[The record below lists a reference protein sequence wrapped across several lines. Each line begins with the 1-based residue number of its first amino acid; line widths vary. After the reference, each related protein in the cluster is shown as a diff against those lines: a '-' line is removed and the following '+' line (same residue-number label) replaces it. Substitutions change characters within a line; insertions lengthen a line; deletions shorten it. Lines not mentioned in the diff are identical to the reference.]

1 MEFFWSLFSRILTEY
16 GEILRIFPYSV
27 QMRENTNQKNSKYG
41 QFLCSVEQMFRKL
54 LSEQRDNSYR
64 NISAQDIPKIFS
76 FQFLKRTKKLLKQQK
91 NLKVFCK
98 HDVDVYI
105 NIVPNVRFKGAVTI
119 IDLMTQYLNSWIK
132 YLKEFSSNSVKA
144 VYFLYTLFIKHYALF
159 TLCILYSFIFQ
170 LRVSNSK
177 IKNKSLIFGLVTQS
191 ETFYFQLRGSNSMF
205 NLIFLKPSQ

>member
-41 QFLCSVEQMFRKL
+41 HFLCRVEQKFRKL

-105 NIVPNVRFKGAVTI
+105 NI

-132 YLKEFSSNSVKA
+132 YLKEFSSNSIKA
-144 VYFLYTLFIKHYALF
+144 VYSLYTLFIKHYALF